1 MKINKKFLI
10 CSYSNIKFI
19 LLKKIIIFILFL
31 PLVVPLYTTK
41 YLDTKVDKESIFYIE
56 KNSSLNYVADK
67 LYHEKLIEK
76 PKIFRI
82 VIRLF
87 FWNKTI
93 KYGEYKIEKD
103 CTYLGILKKFKNHD
117 IYYRAITIPEG
128 FSNNSIFNLLESNEF
143 LSGEI
148 KNKGFIEEGTLMPDT
163 YKFQRGDTRNSIIT
177 RMQKSMESFLDT
189 VWDKYNNNY
198 VKTKR
203 DLVILASIIEKETGI
218 PTERKLIASV
228 FLNRLKINM
237 RLQSDPTAIYAYAKG
252 DTTKEKEIK
261 TNLLIKQKNEFN
273 TYRITGLP
281 KTAICNPGR
290 DSIISVL
297 NPTETKYLFFVKD
310 GDGGHT
316 FSSNY
321 SEHLKQIELLKQ
333 KIYKNKK

>member
-1 MKINKKFLI
+1 M
-10 CSYSNIKFI
+10 
-19 LLKKIIIFILFL
+19 KKIIIILFL
-31 PLVVPLYTTK
+31 SLTIILCIGK
-41 YLDTKVDKESIFYIE
+41 YLNTKINKECIFYIE
-56 KNSSLNYVADK
+56 KNSSLNYVVNK

-76 PKIFRI
+76 PKIFKV

-87 FWNKTI
+87 FLNKTI
-93 KYGEYKIEKD
+93 KYGEYKIEKED
-103 CTYLGILKKFKNHD
+103 TYLSILKKFKNHD
-117 IYYRAITIPEG
+117 VYYRTITVPEG

-148 KNKGFIEEGTLMPDT
+148 KDKNLIEEGTLMPDT
-163 YKFQRGDTRNSIIT
+163 YKFQRDDTRNSIIT

-189 VWDKYNNNY
+189 VWSKYNNNY

-252 DTTKEKEIK
+252 DVTKEKEIK

-297 NPTETKYLFFVKD
+297 EPAKTQYLFFVKD
-310 GDGGHT
+310 GNGSHT
-316 FSSNY
+316 FSNNY
-321 SEHLKQIELLKQ
+321 NEHLKQVKLLRQ
-333 KIYKNKK
+333 KIHHKINN